1 MFFVGYNK
9 GCFLWIAAFLF
20 LDHEVFVFLQKNGTP
35 FPGVWRYAVKLG
47 EDLSINMRSK
57 YFVALLFFHVLMIS
71 ESFAQEDIFGIDTR
85 ATPRGRKSESPVGNI
100 LRNALSSISFE
111 LAGGGAFQMNELLF
125 ISDDPSQYNINQFR
139 NQDFPIGLTASDT
152 LNFTGNSTAYPLN
165 GGFRINLFNSLTLGG
180 GYGREYGRSPLLQ
193 GGDYEFSFEKSR
205 YTFDK
210 FYGSV
215 GLVLYDAN
223 KRIKFLNWKYR
234 KYASQNYYMQSQKRQ
249 RIRQDYPWRFILEGQ
264 IGNMI
269 IRESFDPSLSSGNEP
284 FYNAALRVERDF
296 SEYARMFVKLGF
308 EQRIF
313 LLAAQN
319 QSEFQK
325 LEQSLVFG
333 QVGMSLSFP
342 GTKRCK
348 VEGCG
353 VVMKHLHNGVE
364 YRGSSIFRPQNR
376 KVGQWYK

>member
-1 MFFVGYNK
+1 MR
-9 GCFLWIAAFLF
+9 LR
-20 LDHEVFVFLQKNGTP
+20 P
-35 FPGVWRYAVKLG
+35 F
-47 EDLSINMRSK
+47 
-57 YFVALLFFHVLMIS
+57 ALLLFVLGSMAS
-71 ESFAQEDIFGIDTR
+71 VTFAQEDIFGIDTR

-100 LRNALSSISFE
+100 LRNAISTISFE
-111 LAGGGAFQMNELLF
+111 VAGGGAFQMNELLL
-125 ISDDPSQYNINQFR
+125 ISQDPSQYNINQFR
-139 NQDFPIGLTASDT
+139 NQEVPLGLTADDT
-152 LNFTGNSTAYPLN
+152 LNFTGNAFAFPLN
-165 GGFRINLFNSLTLGG
+165 GGFRINLFNTLTLGG

-193 GGDYEFSFEKSR
+193 GGDYEFSFQQPR

-249 RIRQDYPWRFILEGQ
+249 RIRQDYPWRFIVEGQ

-269 IRESFDPSLSSGNEP
+269 IRESFDPSLTLGNEP

-308 EQRIF
+308 EQRNF

-319 QSEFQK
+319 QIEFQK
-325 LEQSLVFG
+325 LQQNLVFG